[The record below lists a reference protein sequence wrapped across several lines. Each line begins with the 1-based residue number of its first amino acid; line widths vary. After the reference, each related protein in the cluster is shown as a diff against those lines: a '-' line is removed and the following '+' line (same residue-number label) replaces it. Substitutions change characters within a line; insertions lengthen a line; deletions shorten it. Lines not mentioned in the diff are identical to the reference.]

1 MLRNGGGITLDNM
14 LNNMHETPKTISIEG
29 HGDTLQCRSEGEG
42 LCELFN
48 TMSDDK
54 MSNPIEK

>member
-1 MLRNGGGITLDNM
+1 MGGGITLDNM
-14 LNNMHETPKTISIEG
+14 LINMHETPKTISIEG
-29 HGDTLQCRSEGEG
+29 HGDTLQCRNEGEG